1 MQGNNYEQLSTNT
14 GSTSNANLN
23 STGQNNFNYSSATK
37 QMGSSRKLPT
47 IGEKNNSLAASSG
60 RPPRRALVGGPLE
73 IVDHQRAAKK
83 LKSILGK
90 CEEAALTSQGFGPQR
105 QTI

>member
-1 MQGNNYEQLSTNT
+1 
-14 GSTSNANLN
+14 
-23 STGQNNFNYSSATK
+23 
-37 QMGSSRKLPT
+37 
-47 IGEKNNSLAASSG
+47 
-60 RPPRRALVGGPLE
+60 VGGPLE

>member
-1 MQGNNYEQLSTNT
+1 MNIQSAQKQLS
-14 GSTSNANLN
+14 SSSKLPAIRDKN
-23 STGQNNFNYSSATK
+23 ST
-37 QMGSSRKLPT
+37 
-47 IGEKNNSLAASSG
+47 LAASSG

-90 CEEAALTSQGFGPQR
+90 CEEAALTS
-105 QTI
+105 

>member
-1 MQGNNYEQLSTNT
+1 LQGNNYEQLSTNT

-37 QMGSSRKLPT
+37 NNQIGSSRKLPA

-60 RPPRRALVGGPLE
+60 RPPRRALIGGPLE

-90 CEEAALTSQGFGPQR
+90 CEEAALTS
-105 QTI
+105 